1 MNKRK
6 MNKVTILILLVIGF
20 LSFAISS
27 YAEKQAELQPD
38 YYTVYDAKTNKVLF
52 RTAMEVYKGDR
63 YLSGDNKLYEVFK
76 VNKNENIAYAK
87 YLQTEKLPDVNI
99 EEILQAMAVAE
110 NTGEKRVA
118 IYSTHS
124 DESYL
129 PSDGAASINGHGGIY
144 KVDAALQK
152 ALEAKGVTVKVD
164 RTLYLPHD
172 AMAYSRS
179 RTGAVK
185 LLKDFKPDLLLDV
198 HRDAVPLEEYI
209 RKIAGKNA
217 TGVRI
222 VLGRN
227 NPNLKANQQ
236 LAYRI
241 KAIADKTYPNMIKD
255 IFFGKG
261 DFNQDLTPNSLL
273 LEFGTYSHTR
283 ERAEV
288 SASLIAD
295 VLTKA
300 LYGSDEQ
307 KQVGT
312 VTKAQRPLPG
322 QNKAAGTGI
331 WVLIGVVVVSAVAF
345 MFLSTGGREM
355 YHKFSKATRKEFA
368 SYLGKFRRKKGDEP

>member
-1 MNKRK
+1 MIRNKIIK
-6 MNKVTILILLVIGF
+6 FGVLFLLTITF
-20 LSFAISS
+20 LSFSFSS
-27 YAEKQAELQPD
+27 YAEKLADFKPD
-38 YYTVYDAKTNKVLF
+38 YYTVYDSKTNKVLF
-52 RTAMEVYKGDR
+52 RTGMEVYKGDK
-63 YLSGDNKLYEVFK
+63 YLSGDNKLYEIFRVDK
-76 VNKNENIAYAK
+76 SEKIAFAK
-87 YLQTEKLPDVNI
+87 YLRKETLPEVNI
-99 EEILQAMAVAE
+99 EEISQAMAVAE
-110 NTGEKRVA
+110 NTGEKRIG

-144 KVDAALQK
+144 KVDAALQRT
-152 ALEAKGVTVKVD
+152 LEAKGVTVKVD

-179 RTGAVK
+179 RSGAVK
-185 LLKDFKPDLLLDV
+185 LVKEFKPDLLLDV

-241 KAIADKTYPNMIKD
+241 KAIADKTYPNIIKD
-255 IFFGKG
+255 IFFGQG

-283 ERAEV
+283 GRAEV
-288 SASLIAD
+288 SASFIAD
-295 VLTKA
+295 ILTKA
-300 LYGSDEQ
+300 LYGTDEQ

-312 VTKAQRPLPG
+312 LTKTQKPLPG
-322 QNKAAGTGI
+322 QNKAATTGI
-331 WVLIGVVVVSAVAF
+331 WILIGVVVVSAVAF

-368 SYLGKFRRKKGDEP
+368 SYLGKYRRKKGDEP

>member
-1 MNKRK
+1 MNK
-6 MNKVTILILLVIGF
+6 NKTNKFAILILLVIGL
-20 LSFAISS
+20 LSLNFSG
-27 YAEKQAELQPD
+27 YAETQPD
-38 YYTVYDAKTNKVLF
+38 YYTIYDEKTNKVLF

-76 VNKNENIAYAK
+76 VDKNEGKAYAK
-87 YLQTEKLPDVNI
+87 YLQTEKLPDVEI
-99 EEILQAMAVAE
+99 EEISQAMAITQ
-110 NTGEKRVA
+110 NTSGKRVA

-152 ALEAKGVTVKVD
+152 ALEAKGISVKVD

-179 RTGAVK
+179 RAGAVK

-198 HRDAVPLEEYI
+198 HRDAVPFKEYI

-222 VLGRN
+222 VLGRT

-241 KAIADKTYPNMIKD
+241 KAIADKIYPNMVKD

-273 LEFGTYSHTR
+273 IEFGTYSHTR

-295 VLTKA
+295 VLAKA

-307 KQVGT
+307 KQVGA

-331 WVLIGVVVVSAVAF
+331 WVLLGVVVVSVVAF

-355 YHKFSKATRKEFA
+355 YHKFSKATWKEFA
-368 SYLGKFRRKKGDEP
+368 SYLGKFRRKKGDES

>member
-1 MNKRK
+1 MNKMK
-6 MNKVTILILLVIGF
+6 MSKVRILISLIIVF
-20 LSFAISS
+20 LSFTSTS
-27 YAEKQAELQPD
+27 YADKLVDLQHE
-38 YYTVYDAKTNKVLF
+38 YYIVYNANANEILF
-52 RTAMEVYKGDR
+52 MTAMEVYKGDR
-63 YLSGDNKLYEVFK
+63 YLSGDNKLYEIFK
-76 VNKNENIAYAK
+76 VDKNKRIAYAK
-87 YLQTEKLPDVNI
+87 YLRTEKLPDIDV
-99 EEILQAMAVAE
+99 EEISQAIALAE
-110 NTGEKRVA
+110 SNGEKKVG

-144 KVDAALQK
+144 KVDTALQK
-152 ALEAKGVTVKVD
+152 ALESKGVTVKVD

-179 RTGAVK
+179 RAGAVK

-198 HRDAVPLEEYI
+198 HRDAVPSKEYI
-209 RKIAGKNA
+209 RKIDGKNA

-241 KAIADKTYPNMIKD
+241 KAIADKTYPNLIKD
-255 IFFGKG
+255 IFFGQG

-288 SASLIAD
+288 SASFMANTLI
-295 VLTKA
+295 KA

-307 KQVGT
+307 KQVGA
-312 VTKAQRPLPG
+312 VTKTQKPLPG

-331 WVLIGVVVVSAVAF
+331 WVLIGVVIVSAVAF

-368 SYLGKFRRKKGDEP
+368 SYLGKFKRKKGDEP